1 MNKGFFKETE
11 KGLYI
16 KIAPWP
22 TTVNPDWCLIQSR
35 KMSGQSNPDVETILS
50 ILAKERV
57 GKKEIRILNL
67 GHNRGETLKAIGQIA
82 QKLNLKVALFGIDP
96 DPKATNKLTVP
107 ATLTTGSLSKLE
119 FKVDYF
125 DLVIASNVFEHL
137 VLDDFYSLLN
147 EVQKVLKPNGYL
159 YFEMPNP
166 NSLLALTLDHE
177 WWLNANNMIF
187 TLFSP
192 HRVKG
197 CLNRTEFTKTSVS
210 TRLGEDEIQTIYS
223 KTEKPL
229 IKFARKYLKVI
240 RYQLLRHYLLWFKRG
255 SIITV
260 LAQK

>member
-35 KMSGQSNPDVETILS
+35 ETPSQNIPNVETVLS
-50 ILAKERV
+50 LLAKERAD
-57 GKKEIRILNL
+57 KKDFRVLNL
-67 GHNRGETLKAIGQIA
+67 GHNRGETLKAINQVA
-82 QKLNLKVALFGIDP
+82 RKLDFKAVLFGIDP
-96 DPKATNKLTVP
+96 DPKAANKLTFP
-107 ATLTTGSLSKLE
+107 ATLTTGSLSKLNY
-119 FKVDYF
+119 KVDYF

-137 VLDDFYSLLN
+137 VLDDFLCLLN
-147 EVQKVLKPNGYL
+147 EARKVLKVDGYL

-166 NSLLALTLDHE
+166 DSLLALTLDHE
-177 WWLNANNMIF
+177 WWLNTNSMIF
-187 TLFSP
+187 TLLSSQ
-192 HRVKG
+192 KIKTL
-197 CLNRTEFTKTSVS
+197 LNRAEL
-210 TRLGEDEIQTIYS
+210 TRTRVNTQLGKDEIQIIYS

-229 IKFARKYLKVI
+229 IKFARRYLKVI